1 MPDTKKDRLISIL
14 KELSSMGD
22 VLGSA
27 IMSTD
32 GLPIASDLGEGVDE
46 EVFAA
51 MSAAMQGAAET
62 AVSELKQG
70 SLRQIIINADKGKMI
85 AISAG
90 ETAILVI
97 LTTAKI
103 NLGLALLEL
112 GKASGKI
119 SDLLGG

>member
-1 MPDTKKDRLISIL
+1 METKKDKLIGIL
-14 KELSSMGD
+14 QDLKKIGE
-22 VLGSA
+22 VLGSSA
-27 IMSTD
+27 ISRD
-32 GLPIASDLGEGVDE
+32 GLVIASDLSKDIDE
-46 EVFAA
+46 ETFAA

-70 SLRQIIINADKGKMI
+70 SLRQIIINADKGRMI

-97 LTTAKI
+97 LTTSKI

-112 GKASGKI
+112 GKAAGRI